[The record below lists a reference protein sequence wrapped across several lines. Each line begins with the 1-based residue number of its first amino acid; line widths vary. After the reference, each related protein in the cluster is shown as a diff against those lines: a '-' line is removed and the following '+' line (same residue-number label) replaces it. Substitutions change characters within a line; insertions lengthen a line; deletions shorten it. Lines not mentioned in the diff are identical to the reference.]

1 MVGPGTTSQAQ
12 TPIKKQMVSVLQGA
26 FEVSERRACRAL
38 GFSRTTQ
45 RRSSPKRVKDLV
57 LIERLRFLASERP
70 RFGYRR
76 LHLLLKRDGLAINH
90 KRVYRVYR
98 AEGLAVRQKVR
109 RRLAIGERQQKPVV
123 SAANQRWSL
132 DFMSDE
138 LASGQRFRV
147 LNVVDDFT
155 RECLVMHVGV
165 SITGHDVV
173 RELAAVVRFRGQP
186 QAIITDNGPEFA
198 GKALDLWTHETGI
211 SHLFIRP
218 GKPVENAYIES
229 FNGRLRDE
237 CLNLHWFQSLSQARV
252 ILSAWQVDYNQV
264 RPHTSLGG
272 QTPNEFARL
281 EQAG

>member
-1 MVGPGTTSQAQ
+1 MVAPGTTSQAQ
-12 TPIKKQMVSVLQGA
+12 TPLKKQMIAVLQGA
-26 FEVSERRACRAL
+26 FNTSERRACRAL

-45 RRSSPKRVKDLV
+45 RRNSPKRVKDLV

-76 LHLLLKRDGLAINH
+76 LHLLLKRDGLEINH

-109 RRLAIGERQQKPVV
+109 RRLAVGERQQKPQV

-132 DFMSDE
+132 DFVADQ

-173 RELAAVVRFRGQP
+173 RELAAVVRFRGP
-186 QAIITDNGPEFA
+186 PLAIITDNGPEFA
-198 GKALDLWTHETGI
+198 GKALDLWTHELGI

-237 CLNLHWFQSLSQARV
+237 CLNLHWFLSLEQARV
-252 ILSAWQVDYNQV
+252 ILSTWRADYNQV

-272 QTPNEFARL
+272 QTPDEFARL